1 MVDGTDAVG
10 RVLVMMMV
18 VMLLLVDQFAVA
30 HHHWNGSAIRI
41 GRSGIQMIR
50 QTSQRLLTLLLGL
63 IIIVDVMLIQVVIVM
78 TGMTSWTRTARRS
91 RNGTQNNFVHRCSVS
106 LSLTFTSLHFL
117 RNKYLNLKKLYN
129 VVFFFKV
136 IYLDIIFLHGQR
148 SVDSVQFEIKS
159 ASIADGFSL
168 IVSAPQGS
176 CRRRAISAP

>member
-50 QTSQRLLTLLLGL
+50 QTSQRLLTLLLAL
-63 IIIVDVMLIQVVIVM
+63 VIIVDVMLIQVVIVM
-78 TGMTSWTRTARRS
+78 TGMASWTRTARRS

-106 LSLTFTSLHFL
+106 LSLTFTSLIFL
-117 RNKYLNLKKLYN
+117 TNKNWNCWKITMLCFFKSFTWILSFFMARGRLTPCNLK
-129 VVFFFKV
+129 
-136 IYLDIIFLHGQR
+136 
-148 SVDSVQFEIKS
+148 
-159 ASIADGFSL
+159 
-168 IVSAPQGS
+168 
-176 CRRRAISAP
+176 